1 MVEDKTSLTWGRLR
15 VDGRQAA
22 YGRAGSG
29 PVIVFLHGWALSN
42 RTYRHSLESLARRGF
57 CVLAPSLP
65 GFGGTAPL
73 PARGFGLSAYADWVN
88 LFLDAVDVREPVTLI
103 GHSFGGAVAIKTA
116 HDHPRRVDRLVL
128 VNSIGGATWRQSGDR
143 ASSMSDRPLWDWGV
157 HLSRSAFSVDGLRHV
172 VPVIAADALPNV
184 ARHPR
189 TLWRVGRLAREAALA
204 DELEDLKQRRLPV
217 VILWGQEDTVLP
229 RACAQSLIDALHAPQ
244 VVTVPGDHAW
254 LIREPQRFV
263 EELTN
268 VIRADSSAA

>member
-1 MVEDKTSLTWGRLR
+1 MDEKRISMSWSRIE

-22 YGRAGSG
+22 YGHAGSG
-29 PVIVFLHGWALSN
+29 PVVVFLHGWALSN

-57 CVLAPSLP
+57 RVLAPSLP

-73 PARGFGLSAYADWVN
+73 PAAGFGLLAYADWVDR
-88 LFLDAVDVREPVTLI
+88 FLDACGVSGPVTLI

-116 HDHPRRVDRLVL
+116 HARPGRVDLLVL
-128 VNSIGGATWRQSGDR
+128 VNSIGGATWREGGDHP
-143 ASSMSDRPLWDWGV
+143 ANMSERPLWDWGV
-157 HLSRSAFSVDGLRHV
+157 HLSRSALSIDGLRHV

-184 ARHPR
+184 ARHPL
-189 TLWRVGRLAREAALA
+189 TLWRVGRLAREAALGG
-204 DELEDLKQRRLPV
+204 ELEDLKQRRLPV

-229 RACAQSLIDALHAPQ
+229 RACAQSLIAALHAPH

-268 VIRADSSAA
+268 VIRADSTAA